1 MVYTLA
7 LILISSFCSI
17 VYCCRCTTC
26 QVLTLPFSCGNIFL
40 NMIVDINAY
49 DIYLVCNHDV
59 MMTSL
64 IVDSL
69 KRRRANN
76 IFLLAPLLA
85 PTSDEVSVIFC
96 FVFSWFP
103 MFFHILL
110 KNVSDWHNLS
120 MFIHVY
126 PCFLR
131 YQFQQQAS
139 LGVSV
144 IPGRWSEIEDFV
156 QILSAGKLLYVYI
169 SVFRFLSVD
178 VVPI

>member
-1 MVYTLA
+1 MFMAFTFLPFVLSYKPHMVYTLA
-7 LILISSFCSI
+7 LTLILMSSFCSI

-26 QVLTLPFSCGNIFL
+26 QVLTLPFSRGNIFL

-49 DIYLVCNHDV
+49 DIFLVCNRDV

-85 PTSDEVSVIFC
+85 PTSDEVSVIF
-96 FVFSWFP
+96 FFFFSWFP
-103 MFFHILL
+103 LFFHILL

-120 MFIHVY
+120 MFIHSFYVIS
-126 PCFLR
+126 FNSRLVWE
-131 YQFQQQAS
+131 YQLF
-139 LGVSV
+139 
-144 IPGRWSEIEDFV
+144 
-156 QILSAGKLLYVYI
+156 
-169 SVFRFLSVD
+169 
-178 VVPI
+178 